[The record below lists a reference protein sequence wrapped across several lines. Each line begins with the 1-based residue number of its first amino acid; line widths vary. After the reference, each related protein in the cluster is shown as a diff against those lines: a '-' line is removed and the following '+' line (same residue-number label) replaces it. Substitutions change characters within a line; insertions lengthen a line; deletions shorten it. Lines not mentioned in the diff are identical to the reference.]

1 MAFPRARA
9 RESAAPFQKKY
20 GPKRQSFAA
29 GGGREKRAAW
39 DEARHNGTTGHGR
52 EHGERRSGSASDPV
66 LAEVLVGLTCPQEAC
81 PAQTCG
87 RPPTFPGSCAH
98 GRLRLPG
105 AKEQAYI
112 RCLTPTAKL
121 PRHLVHTHTAMGRAP
136 PARSVGQGVAD
147 AFNLLVC
154 AGTPVAVA
162 GGASALVALPA
173 FLLSALRGSMDGW
186 VQL

>member
-1 MAFPRARA
+1 MPR
-9 RESAAPFQKKY
+9 
-20 GPKRQSFAA
+20 
-29 GGGREKRAAW
+29 
-39 DEARHNGTTGHGR
+39 
-52 EHGERRSGSASDPV
+52 
-66 LAEVLVGLTCPQEAC
+66 
-81 PAQTCG
+81 
-87 RPPTFPGSCAH
+87 
-98 GRLRLPG
+98 
-105 AKEQAYI
+105 YI